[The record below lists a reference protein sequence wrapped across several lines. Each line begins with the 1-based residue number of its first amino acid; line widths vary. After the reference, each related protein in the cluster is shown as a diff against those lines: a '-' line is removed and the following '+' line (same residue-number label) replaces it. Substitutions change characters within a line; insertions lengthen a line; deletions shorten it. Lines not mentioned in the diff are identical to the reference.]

1 MANNIVTHDPAR
13 RALAIKSNQLIA
25 TRHRLIEFDSPQGGL
40 APTVFLVRK
49 RGGVGSS
56 TLLPILEYVIDRP
69 SIFIEVGGIRSAIF
83 ANLPA
88 GKHIHFK
95 SGDPDRVAHAIDR
108 RMEFPEK
115 LALLDFE
122 PVLFKQ
128 AIDAAVT
135 LTEEFEASVGLF
147 YIAARDE
154 IAPKF
159 RERAMSLGVRQV
171 VMLGQVAIETENRPD
186 VIRIPSL
193 PKEVLEKLQRGS
205 SDLTTL
211 LNALTGEFTKVR
223 TAKKLEDFAQALVEA
238 MAR

>member
-1 MANNIVTHDPAR
+1 MANDIVSHDPAR

-25 TRHRLIEFDSPQGGL
+25 GRHRPVEFDSPKGGL
-40 APTVFLVRK
+40 APTVFVVRK
-49 RGGVGSS
+49 RGGLGGS
-56 TLLPILEYVIDRP
+56 TLLPVLEYVVDRP
-69 SIFIEVGGIRSAIF
+69 SLFFEVGGIKSAIF

-88 GKHIHFK
+88 GQHIHFK
-95 SGDPDRVAHAIDR
+95 SDDPDRIAHAIDR

-115 LALLDFE
+115 LALLEFE

-128 AIDAAVT
+128 AVDEAVT
-135 LTEEFEASVGLF
+135 LTEEFQASVGLF

-159 RERAMSLGVRQV
+159 RESAMRLGARQV
-171 VMLGQVAIETENRPD
+171 VMLGQAALESEHRPD

-193 PKEVLEKLQRGS
+193 PKELLEKLQSGS
-205 SDLTTL
+205 SDLATS
-211 LNALTGEFTKVR
+211 LNALAGEFTKVR
-223 TAKKLEDFAQALVEA
+223 TAKKLEDFGQALAEA